1 MSDVI
6 EGRDNRIL
14 PAIAITIAFRSV
26 PFGLSKEIQKVA
38 IEFHITT
45 SEKNHTSSSTSKDL
59 LNNKN
64 VTANN

>member
-38 IEFHITT
+38 IEFHIT
-45 SEKNHTSSSTSKDL
+45 SEKNHTSSSSKDL